1 MDTTMKL
8 AFSTVATP
16 ERTLDRVLDFARRVD
31 VDGVEFRTFGDDSS
45 HFTPDPCLTS
55 FPKIRGMCADAG
67 VQPACLATSIAFDEP
82 VSPPV
87 VGRLL
92 GDYNRSVM
100 ATRRMIEVATQ
111 IECPLVRVFGFELHG
126 RESRRAGMRRVVERL
141 QLACACARNTGV
153 RLLIE
158 NGGSFPTAEDL
169 AEIMDRTGSSL
180 LAAAYSPAV
189 GQAVGEDPI
198 AGINLLGQ
206 RLESVKIKDF
216 RGTTPVPV
224 GEGEMRCEETIRRLG
239 QVGYRGW
246 VVIEWDRMWLSG
258 LADAEQVIPQAV
270 QSAARWYYS
279 AAGSV
284 AVA

>member
-1 MDTTMKL
+1 MKL

-16 ERTLDRVLDFARRVD
+16 EWTLDRVLDFASRVD
-31 VDGVEFRTFGDDSS
+31 VDGVEFRTFGDDSA
-45 HFTPDPCLTS
+45 HFTPDPCLSS
-55 FPKIRGMCADAG
+55 FPKIRDMCAAAG
-67 VQPACLATSIAFDEP
+67 IEPACLATSISFDEP

-92 GDYNRSVM
+92 GDFNKSVM

-126 RESRRAGMRRVVERL
+126 RESRRSGMRRVVERL

-153 RLLIE
+153 RLVIE

-169 AEIMDRTGSSL
+169 AEIIDRTASPL

-189 GQAVGEDPI
+189 GQAVGEDPV
-198 AGINLLGQ
+198 AAINLLGQ
-206 RLESVKIKDF
+206 RLASVKIKDF
-216 RGTTPVPV
+216 RGTTPVQV
-224 GEGEMRCEETIRRLG
+224 GEGEMRCEATVSRLG
-239 QVGYRGW
+239 RIGYNGW
-246 VVIEWDRMWLSG
+246 IVIEWDRMWLDG
-258 LADAEQVIPQAV
+258 LAEAEHVIPQAV
-270 QSAARWYYS
+270 RAVAGWYHAA
-279 AAGSV
+279 AAGK

>member
-1 MDTTMKL
+1 MKL

-16 ERTLDRVLDFARRVD
+16 EWTLDRVLDFASRVD

-55 FPKIRGMCADAG
+55 FPKIRRMCANTG
-67 VQPACLATSIAFDEP
+67 IQPACLATSIAFDEP
-82 VSPPV
+82 VRPPV

-92 GDYNRSVM
+92 GDFNQSVM

-111 IECPLVRVFGFELHG
+111 IECPLVRVFGFELQG

-169 AEIMDRTGSSL
+169 AEIIDRTASPL

-198 AGINLLGQ
+198 AAINLLGQ
-206 RLESVKIKDF
+206 RLASVKIKDF

-224 GEGEMRCEETIRRLG
+224 GEGEMRCEETLTRLG
-239 QVGYRGW
+239 RVGYRGW
-246 VVIEWDRMWLSG
+246 IVIEWDRIWLSG

-270 QSAARWYYS
+270 QAVAGWYRA
-279 AAGSV
+279 AAGSM

>member
-1 MDTTMKL
+1 MKL

-16 ERTLDRVLDFARRVD
+16 DWTLDRVLDFASRVD

-45 HFTPDPCLTS
+45 HFTPDPCLSS
-55 FPKIRGMCADAG
+55 FPKIRGMCAEAG
-67 VQPACLATSIAFDEP
+67 IEPACLATSISFDEP
-82 VSPPV
+82 VRPPI
-87 VGRLL
+87 VGRLA

-100 ATRRMIEVATQ
+100 ATRRMIEVAAQ

-141 QLACACARNTGV
+141 QLACSCARNTGV
-153 RLLIE
+153 RVLIE

-169 AEIMDRTGSSL
+169 AEIIDRTASPL
-180 LAAAYSPAV
+180 LSAAYSPAV

-206 RLESVKIKDF
+206 RLASVKIKDF
-216 RGTTPVPV
+216 LGTTPVQV
-224 GEGEMRCEETIRRLG
+224 GQGEMRCEETVARLG
-239 QVGYRGW
+239 QIGYRGW
-246 VVIEWDRMWLSG
+246 IVVEWDRLWLDG

-270 QSAARWYYS
+270 QAVAGWYHA
-279 AAGSV
+279 AAGTRNM